1 MEIKLILYM
10 MNYNKIRSSSA
21 IYKSLA
27 VDRKFIYIIPCIYG
41 ACRSSIEFMA
51 PVASCSRHPHCMD
64 GDDGL

>member
-27 VDRKFIYIIPCIYG
+27 VDI
-41 ACRSSIEFMA
+41 
-51 PVASCSRHPHCMD
+51 
-64 GDDGL
+64 

>member
-1 MEIKLILYM
+1 

-51 PVASCSRHPHCMD
+51 PIACKLQPPPALHG
-64 GDDGL
+64 GDDGP